1 MVWSSFFSL
10 RDLGVP
16 MVTVLKNL
24 TNVFT
29 IAGDYFFFGRVHGRA
44 VWATLAL
51 MAASA
56 LCGAATDLA
65 FSARG
70 YAWQLVN
77 CAATAGYSL
86 ALRGTMDRAAAATH
100 SRRRLNELS
109 MVFYN
114 NALSIPLVGAL
125 ALANGELAGVW
136 RDPAL
141 ANPAFL
147 TAAAASA
154 ALAFGISFS
163 SLWFLSTT
171 SATTF
176 SLVGSLNKVPVA
188 AIGLIA
194 FGVPATPQN
203 VAAVAVGLA
212 ASAVFVVAK
221 SGPAPGGGLKA
232 KDGRLK

>member
-1 MVWSSFFSL
+1 M
-10 RDLGVP
+10 G
-16 MVTVLKNL
+16 
-24 TNVFT
+24 
-29 IAGDYFFFGRVHGRA
+29 
-44 VWATLAL
+44 
-51 MAASA
+51 ASA

-86 ALRGTMDRAAAATH
+86 ALRGTMDRVAAAT
-100 SRRRLNELS
+100 SNRRRLNELS

-114 NALSIPLVGAL
+114 NALSIPLIAPL
-125 ALANGELAGVW
+125 ALANGELASVW
-136 RDPAL
+136 SDPAL
-141 ANPAFL
+141 GDPRFRA
-147 TAAAASA
+147 AAAASA

-163 SLWFLSTT
+163 SLWFLSHTT
-171 SATTF
+171 ATTF

-188 AIGLIA
+188 LIGLVA

-212 ASAVFVVAK
+212 ASAVFVLAK
-221 SGPAPGGGLKA
+221 RAPAPAVKVVVGKP
-232 KDGRLK
+232 KDGTWLR